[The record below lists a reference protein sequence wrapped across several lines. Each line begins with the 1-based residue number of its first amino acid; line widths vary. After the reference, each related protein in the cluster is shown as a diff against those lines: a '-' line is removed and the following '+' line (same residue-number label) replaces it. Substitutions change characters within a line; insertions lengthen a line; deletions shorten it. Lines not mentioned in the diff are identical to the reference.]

1 MFNTIPGNLVAPIV
15 TFEVNSGGAFENR
28 SRLLLIG
35 HKNTGAVLTDN
46 VPTPCP
52 TEVEARRLAG
62 AGSMLDDMVRMAR
75 RNAPAQELWIMAV
88 PPTGAANTRTLTI
101 GTPPAAGGL
110 GTIMIAG
117 EPVRFTIA
125 AGISGNS
132 LATAMS
138 TAINTYYNRLNGA
151 SLPVTATAATNPAV
165 VTITARHAG
174 AHGAEIDVDVP
185 ALGGT
190 NALTGVLTIA
200 TATAGSGSP
209 DLSAGLAA
217 LGDDPFDWIVSAF
230 ADDTNIGRIKTLL
243 DDVSGRWAWNRQI
256 YGHAF
261 VAKVDSTANLTT
273 AGLAQDNRHLTIV
286 PLIAGGGHGQPAWQW
301 VSAIA
306 ARASVWLSD
315 GATGNVSRNQTGL
328 AVSGL
333 VAPRDRTKWLDHAT
347 REAFLGSGLS
357 TWAVRS
363 DGAVTID
370 KLITTARTLNG
381 VTDTTFRD
389 LQKIGQLM
397 YALRKFRAA
406 LVYEHGQKAIADDN
420 PGNSPAIS
428 TVLDI
433 KATFLHAYAEM
444 AATGVL
450 ENTVAAA
457 ERIVVQRNADN
468 ANRVDIMAPL
478 DMVNPLDI
486 IAANARVYS
495 QFRA

>member
-15 TFEVNSGGAFENR
+15 TFEVNSGGAFENA

-35 HKNTGAVLTDN
+35 HKNTGAAIADN

-52 TEVEARRLAG
+52 TSVEARRLAG

-75 RNAPAQELWIMAV
+75 RNAPAQEIWIVAV
-88 PPTGAANTRTLTI
+88 PATGVANVRTLTV
-101 GTPPAAGGL
+101 GTPPAAGGM
-110 GTIMIAG
+110 GTITIAG
-117 EPVRFTIA
+117 EAIQFTMA
-125 AGISGNS
+125 AGISANS
-132 LATAMS
+132 LGTTLGA
-138 TAINTYYNRLNGA
+138 AINTYFNRLNEA
-151 SLPVTATAATNPAV
+151 SLPVTATVATNPAV

-174 AHGAEIDVDVP
+174 AHGAEIDIDVP

-190 NALTGVLTIA
+190 NALAGVLTIA
-200 TATAGSGSP
+200 TTAAGSGSP
-209 DLSAGLAA
+209 DLSSALAA

-230 ADDTNIGRIKTLL
+230 SDDTNVGNLKTLL
-243 DDVSGRWAWNRQI
+243 DDVSGRWAWNRQV

-261 VAKVDSTANLTT
+261 YSKVETTGNLTT
-273 AGLAQDNRHLTIV
+273 HGLAQDNRHITAI
-286 PLIAGGGHGQPAWQW
+286 PLISGGGHAQPSWQW
-301 VSAIA
+301 AAAMA
-306 ARASVWLSD
+306 ARSAVWLSD

-328 AVSGL
+328 AVAGL
-333 VAPRDRTKWLDHAT
+333 VAPRDRTKWLDYAT
-347 REAFLGSGLS
+347 REAFLNSGLS

-363 DGAVTID
+363 DGAVVID

-389 LQKIGQLM
+389 LQKTGQLM
-397 YALRKFRAA
+397 YALRKFRAD
-406 LVYEHGQKAIADDN
+406 LTYEHGQKAIADDN

-433 KATFLHAYAEM
+433 KATFLHSYAAM

-457 ERIVVQRNADN
+457 EQIVVRRNADN
-468 ANRVDIMAPL
+468 ANRVDILAPL

-495 QFRA
+495 QFR